1 MGDRS
6 TSLRVKGFVLKTV
19 EETRPVAT
27 LEELDRHL
35 ELLAAKDDADFSL
48 VRLAPPMKGF
58 ERFLYRVLGLATE
71 MPAMTLA
78 VRLNVDGAVVDL
90 LDQDYNEL
98 VAGRVVSRDQAFEM
112 TRSFFQDGRPPQ
124 D

>member
-1 MGDRS
+1 M
-6 TSLRVKGFVLKTV
+6 TGFVLRIGEQTH
-19 EETRPVAT
+19 RVAT

-35 ELLAAKDDADFSL
+35 ERLASKDELDFSL

-58 ERFLYRVLGLATE
+58 ERVLYRVLGLATE
-71 MPAMTLA
+71 TVAMTLA

-98 VAGRVVSRDQAFEM
+98 VAGKVVSRDQAFEM
-112 TRSFFQDGRPPQ
+112 TRAFFREGQLPLD
-124 D
+124 